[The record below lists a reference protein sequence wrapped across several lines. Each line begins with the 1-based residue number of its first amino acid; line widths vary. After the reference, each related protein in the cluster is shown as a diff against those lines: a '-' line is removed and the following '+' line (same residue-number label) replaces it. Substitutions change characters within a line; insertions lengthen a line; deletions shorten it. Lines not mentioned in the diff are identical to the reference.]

1 MTSLRRVRPALV
13 AAATL
18 FAAASAT
25 PAAAYWEYGHQT
37 VARIAEANIRP
48 QTRVAIRRLLKQQAL
63 LDTPT
68 CKAGTMADASTWADC
83 VKPIKGAD
91 GKPRF
96 GYAYTWH
103 YQDVNICRPFSL
115 TEACKDGNCVSAQIT
130 RDVATLRN
138 RRAAQKDKLEALV
151 FLIHFV
157 GDLHQPLHAG
167 EKDDKGGNDV
177 KATYDSYGPPKLNLH
192 SVWDG
197 LLAERAI
204 TSGPS
209 LVRRY
214 TPAVRAKIAAGTVT
228 DWSRESW
235 QVAHDVTYASVMADP
250 CAPTPERVTLDEAT
264 IAKLVPVA
272 RLEVERGGLRLA
284 KLLDAALG

>member
-1 MTSLRRVRPALV
+1 MKLLRFAVAALPALLI
-13 AAATL
+13 AAP
-18 FAAASAT
+18 AS
-25 PAAAYWEYGHQT
+25 AYWEFGHET
-37 VARIAEANIRP
+37 VARIAYANVAPR
-48 QTRVAIRRLLKQQAL
+48 TRVAIRRLLADTPT

-68 CKAGTMADASTWADC
+68 CPATTIEGASTWADC
-83 VKPIKGAD
+83 VKPLKGSD
-91 GKPRF
+91 GKARF
-96 GYAYTWH
+96 GYAYNWH
-103 YQDVNICRPFSL
+103 FQDVNVCQPFTL
-115 TEACKDGNCVSAQIT
+115 EEACKDGNCVSAQIT
-130 RDVATLRN
+130 RDVAILKD
-138 RRAAQKDKLEALV
+138 RRASAKERAQALV

-167 EKDDKGGNDV
+167 EKHDKGGNDV
-177 KATYDSYGPPKLNLH
+177 GAVYGTYTTKRFNLH

-197 LLAERAI
+197 TLAERAI

-214 TPAVRAKIAAGTVT
+214 PAAERRRIAAGTVE

-235 QVAHDVTYASVMADP
+235 QVARDVVYASALRGDP
-250 CAPTPERVTLDEAT
+250 CAPSPKSVSLDEAT
-264 IAKLVPVA
+264 IERIVPVA

>member
-1 MTSLRRVRPALV
+1 MSHRVSRLLIATVLV
-13 AAATL
+13 AV
-18 FAAASAT
+18 AS

-37 VARIAEANIRP
+37 IARIAEANIRP
-48 QTRVAIRRLLKQQAL
+48 QTRVAIRRLLAKQAL
-63 LDTPT
+63 LATPE
-68 CKAGTMADASTWADC
+68 CKAGTMAEASTWADC
-83 VKPIKGAD
+83 IKPLKDAE

-103 YQDVNICRPFSL
+103 FQDVSICRPFSL
-115 TEACKDGNCVSAQIT
+115 TDACKDGNCVSAQIT
-130 RDVATLRN
+130 RDVALLKN
-138 RRAAQKDKLEALV
+138 RRTPAKDRVEALV

-177 KATYDSYGPPKLNLH
+177 KATYGSYDPARLNLH
-192 SVWDG
+192 SIWDG

-204 TSGPS
+204 SSGPS
-209 LVRRY
+209 LVHRY
-214 TPAVRAKIAAGTVT
+214 APALRNRVAAGTVT

-235 QVAHDVTYASVMADP
+235 QVAHDAAYASVMADP
-250 CAPTPERVTLDEAT
+250 CAPTPERVVLSEAT
-264 IAKLVPVA
+264 IQKLVPVA

-284 KLLDAALG
+284 KLLDASLG